1 MELLRSLSAHTLF
14 QVMGDLIG
22 IDEVYIHPT
31 GYVARCH
38 AIESV
43 CVDERVALH
52 HLHTVLESLR
62 AQLFIVV
69 NLRCFNEE
77 VAAYHTVHQHGDT
90 AMLARLADK
99 LSQIV
104 VERRAR
110 ICMSLGLWLLVVVSE
125 LDDDIVARLHALEHF
140 FPVALVDE

>member
-1 MELLRSLSAHTLF
+1 MELLRSLSAQPLF

-110 ICMSLGLWLLVVVSE
+110 IGMTLGVGLLVVMSE
-125 LDDDIVARLHALEHF
+125 LDNHIVARFHTLDD
-140 FPVALVDE
+140 LVP